1 MALDIQRARTAGAD
15 HKSGGT
21 ANAQVLSGAHVLMGV
36 CVRAGASA
44 CRIDFHE
51 GTADSDPLIVSVYVA
66 ANQAQTV
73 WLGPSGVAA
82 PGGVYMK
89 LNAGTPGATS
99 IMFHTA

>member
-36 CVRAGASA
+36 CVRAGAAA
-44 CRIDFHE
+44 CRVDFHE
-51 GTADSDPLIVSVYVA
+51 GTADTDPLIVSVYVA
-66 ANQAQTV
+66 ASQAETV
-73 WLGPSGVAA
+73 WFGPSGVSA

-89 LNAGTPGATS
+89 LNTGTPGATS
-99 IMFHTA
+99 IMYHTA